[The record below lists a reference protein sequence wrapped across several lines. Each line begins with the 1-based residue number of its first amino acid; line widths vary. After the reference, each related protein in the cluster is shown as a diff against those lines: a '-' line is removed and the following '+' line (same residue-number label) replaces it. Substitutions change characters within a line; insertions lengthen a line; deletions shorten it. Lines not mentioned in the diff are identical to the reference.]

1 MNIKLSQSR
10 PRFLHHLASHH
21 SPSSRLCLADTMYV
35 YNGFNYVEN
44 ECCTLVFPAG
54 FALKDPQ
61 ALCAYWQLIVSLG
74 LSAQS
79 LRPPNSTNAIS
90 FDFYAFDA
98 VIPDDFKSVTVTMLN
113 PNGETVTSTL
123 MAQLTDPVRILS
135 TEVWQA
141 ELVCIRHIRD
151 GHARCSLWHL

>member
-1 MNIKLSQSR
+1 MVREFDFPFQFGATADIDGRSPQDEAVLLDLKGDTVHDPHRTWISANSSRHPMNIKLSQSR

-21 SPSSRLCLADTMYV
+21 SPSTRLCLADTMYV

-79 LRPPNSTNAIS
+79 LRPPNSTNIH
-90 FDFYAFDA
+90 
-98 VIPDDFKSVTVTMLN
+98 
-113 PNGETVTSTL
+113 
-123 MAQLTDPVRILS
+123 ILRFLCLRRS
-135 TEVWQA
+135 
-141 ELVCIRHIRD
+141 H
-151 GHARCSLWHL
+151 S